1 MEWWEV
7 LGMWTT
13 IINNLNE
20 MHEKNKRGANR
31 QSNNSYKEGNK
42 EFTKVSEFIKKDN
55 VSDYTKMMREKILNG
70 EY

>member
-13 IINNLNE
+13 IINNLNKVNKKTK
-20 MHEKNKRGANR
+20 KN
-31 QSNNSYKEGNK
+31 NNYENYKDGKIEYS
-42 EFTKVSEFIKKDN
+42 KVSDFVKKDN
-55 VSDYTKMMREKILNG
+55 VSDYTKMMREKILKG